1 MHLTFALMAPIGF
14 TSIMGHAF
22 LISKPRNGP
31 NNESE
36 MTSVFELIIL
46 FGDENL

>member
-1 MHLTFALMAPIGF
+1 MHLTFALMASIGF

-31 NNESE
+31 NNEFE
-36 MTSVFELIIL
+36 VTSIFKLIIL
-46 FGDENL
+46 FGDANL